1 MDISDKTEFTYTAIL
16 KDIIRNV
23 YDQSSIITEKSLLNK
38 YQVSRSPV
46 REALLMLCN
55 EEILQSVPRVG
66 YRIKPISIK
75 GIKDAI
81 ALRLIIEQA
90 AMEIYFPMTLH
101 SIEML
106 P

>member
-46 REALLMLCN
+46 REALLMPMLKRQLLN
-55 EEILQSVPRVG
+55 
-66 YRIKPISIK
+66 
-75 GIKDAI
+75 
-81 ALRLIIEQA
+81 
-90 AMEIYFPMTLH
+90 IYFVTMIIK
-101 SIEML
+101 SFCKEKR
-106 P
+106 